1 LIGED
6 GDTLTLSQDMKVGL
20 YRFEYNLDYMSKN
33 IQIRVHSGFRWEY
46 EENYLIKE
54 NEILKLQDQNKYL
67 VCNNFKVDEDNVN
80 FNVETYNIDKARVH
94 VLGFNYMPEF
104 NDLKFK
110 EFCMKNQDAKEFLQ
124 SETYKVK
131 KNSNTY

>member
-6 GDTLTLSQDMKVGL
+6 GDTLTLSQDMKVGT
-20 YRFEYNLDYMSKN
+20 YRFEYNLDYMSKC
-33 IQIRVHSGFRWEY
+33 ITIRVHSGFRWEY